1 MKFKTSIT
9 KIKNGKEEI
18 RGHSIEE
25 LIKEHG
31 FVSSVF
37 LLVKGE
43 LPTDKEEKMLDA
55 MLTAAIDH
63 GPGTASGMTSRIIAS
78 AKNSMHTSVASGIL
92 AMGDRHGS
100 AIQGAMRFFYDNI
113 DVEDLE
119 QLIKQRK
126 EAGNYIPGY
135 GHPEL
140 DHDSRVDILFET
152 AKEVD
157 FYGKYCEFSK
167 KVYKE
172 LNNEFSTKLPL
183 NIDGGMAAILC
194 DMGFDWQIA
203 KGMFIIARIPG
214 LVAQVYEEKKN
225 DEGIKRLDEDEIE
238 YLDKE

>member
-18 RGHSIEE
+18 RGYSIEE
-25 LIKEHG
+25 LIKEQG
-31 FVSSVF
+31 FVSSIY
-37 LLVKGE
+37 LLTKGE
-43 LPTDKEEKMLDA
+43 LPGNKEKKMFDA

-63 GPGTASGMTSRIIAS
+63 GPGTASGMASRITAS

-100 AIQGAMRFFYDNI
+100 AIEGAMKFFYDNI
-113 DVEDLE
+113 NTENLE

-126 EAGNYIPGY
+126 ESSNYVPGY

-140 DHDSRVDILFET
+140 DHDSRVDTLFEI
-152 AKEVD
+152 AKEAG
-157 FYGKYCEFSK
+157 FYGKYCKFSQ

-172 LNNEFSTKLPL
+172 LNSQSSAKLPV

-194 DMGFDWQIA
+194 DMSFDWKVA
-203 KGMFIIARIPG
+203 KGIFIIARISG
-214 LVAQVYEEKKN
+214 LVAQVYEEKKQ
-225 DEGIKRLDEDEIE
+225 DEGIKRLDECEVE
-238 YLDKE
+238 YLDS